1 MNTVTLIRKKRDG
14 GELTRKELQILLS
27 GYVNGEVPDY
37 QMSAFL
43 MAVYFKG
50 MTAEESASFTEIMLH
65 SGEIIDLSTI
75 PGIKVDKHSTGG
87 VGDKVSLI
95 LAPMVAA
102 CGVPVP
108 MISGRGLGHTG
119 GTLDKLEAIP
129 GFRTQLS
136 VEEFKRGVAD
146 VGVALMG
153 QTERV
158 TPADRKMYALRDV
171 TATIESVPLIA
182 GSIMSKKLAAGS
194 DALVLDVKTG
204 SGAFMRSHD
213 SAVALAGE
221 LVRIG
226 NRAGKRTMGFVT
238 NMDQPLGYAVGNWLE
253 VRESVDCLRGKVVP
267 DLMEIT
273 YVLGGTMV
281 FLGGKAGS
289 VEEGMKACRS
299 AVWSGGAYEKL
310 LQLASYQGGDV
321 SVLHQPDTYPEAKI
335 VEELRSVRSG
345 IVQRIDTQS
354 VGLIAT
360 ALGAGRTRVDEEV
373 DPKAGILLKK
383 KVGEKVEQGE
393 PLAVLYTDRAGALE
407 PAIRELGTAVQ
418 IGEEE
423 VRPRA
428 SVLVSVD
435 ETGSRPWKTPPVY

>member
-1 MNTVTLIRKKRDG
+1 MNPVTLIRKKRDG
-14 GELTRKELQILLS
+14 ETLTREELQFLLT
-27 GYVNGEVPDY
+27 GYVSGEVPDY

-50 MTAEESASFTEIMLH
+50 MTAEESTAFTDIMVH
-65 SGEIIDLSTI
+65 SGDIIDLSTI

-119 GTLDKLEAIP
+119 GTLDKLESIP

-136 VEEFKRGVAD
+136 VEEFKRAVAD

-153 QTERV
+153 QTNQV
-158 TPADRKMYALRDV
+158 APADKKMYALRDV

-182 GSIMSKKLAAGS
+182 GSIMSKKLAEGI

-204 SGAFMRSHD
+204 NGAFMRLPEK
-213 SAVALAGE
+213 AVALAEE

-226 NRAGKRTMGFVT
+226 RKAGKRTVGFVT
-238 NMDQPLGYAVGNWLE
+238 NMDQPLGSAVGNWLE
-253 VRESVDCLRGKVVP
+253 VRESVDCLRGKTIP

-273 YVLGGTMV
+273 YILGGAMI

-289 VEEGMKACRS
+289 IEEGMEQCRS
-299 AVWSGGAYEKL
+299 AIWSGRAYEKL
-310 LQLASYQGGDV
+310 LQLAQHQGGDIAY
-321 SVLHQPDTYPEAKI
+321 LHQPEKYPAARF
-335 VEELRSVRSG
+335 VDELTSAISG
-345 IVQRIDTQS
+345 TVQEIDALS
-354 VGLIAT
+354 VGLAAT
-360 ALGAGRTRVDEEV
+360 ALGAGRTKVDGEI
-373 DPKAGILLKK
+373 DPKAGIILMK
-383 KVGEKVEQGE
+383 KVGERVERGE
-393 PLAVLYTDRAGALE
+393 PLAVLHTDRKGVRESVRHQLRT
-407 PAIRELGTAVQ
+407 AIRVGAGETAP
-418 IGEEE
+418 
-423 VRPRA
+423 RPP
-428 SVLVSVD
+428 VLAYVD
-435 ETGSRPWKTPPVY
+435 EKGTHPWKTPVLY